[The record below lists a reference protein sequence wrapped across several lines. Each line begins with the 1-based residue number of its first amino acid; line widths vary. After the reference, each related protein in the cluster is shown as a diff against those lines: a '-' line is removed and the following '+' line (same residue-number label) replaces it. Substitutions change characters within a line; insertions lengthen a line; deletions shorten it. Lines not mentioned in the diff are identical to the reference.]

1 MQQNIPCLKNI
12 LLIFDIQK
20 LVFIFV
26 WCWIKNLKIFHNLLS
41 FFFRNSVPPL
51 APPEG
56 GPHIKHTER
65 IKTQIGV
72 TPTSTNFNHDLTPE
86 ADTIPG
92 TTYDHSDDLNI
103 GLIVGIAAGVL
114 VALIVL
120 IIALYKFRSRDE
132 GSYKIDESQNF
143 AYLDSKQQQ
152 SNGALLPHN
161 NTAGG
166 GGKSGKKK
174 DVKEWY
180 V

>member
-1 MQQNIPCLKNI
+1 MFLYLFDAELKLWKYSTI
-12 LLIFDIQK
+12 CFL
-20 LVFIFV
+20 
-26 WCWIKNLKIFHNLLS
+26 
-41 FFFRNSVPPL
+41 FFLFRNSVPPL
-51 APPEG
+51 PPPEG
-56 GPHIKHTER
+56 GPYNKDTEIIR
-65 IKTQIGV
+65 TQIGV